1 MRKEFKNRQ
10 EAGKRLGEKLKAS
23 IQGNDVVVVA
33 LPRGGVPI
41 GFEVAKELQAPLDI
55 CVVRKLGVPR
65 HPELAM
71 GAIAS
76 GGVMVLNQE
85 LLAAANISSPEID
98 AVVEREKKELE
109 RRERVY
115 RSSCPVWNLRDRQAI
130 VVDDGIATGCTV
142 RAAIAALQKLQP
154 ISIIVAAPVIAPSTS
169 QELVNLGTK
178 VISLIAP
185 EPLYAISF
193 WYDNFNQTTDEEVV
207 KLLNNLSA
215 SPLVTGPVFG
225 HTSSLCGQGT
235 FDK

>member
-10 EAGKRLGEKLKAS
+10 EAGQRLAEKLQAS
-23 IQGNDVVVVA
+23 IQGDDVVVVA

-41 GFEVAKELQAPLDI
+41 GFEVARALHAPLDI

-71 GAIAS
+71 GAIAT

-85 LLAAANISSPEID
+85 LLASVNISSVEIQ
-98 AVVEREKKELE
+98 AVVERERRELE

-115 RSSCPVWNLRDRQAI
+115 RGSCIIWNMRDRQAI
-130 VVDDGIATGCTV
+130 VVDDGIATGCTM
-142 RAAIAALQKLQP
+142 RAAIAALQKLEAKT
-154 ISIIVAAPVIAPSTS
+154 ITVAAPVIPPSTS

-178 VISLIAP
+178 VISLVTP

-193 WYDNFNQTTDEEVV
+193 WYENFTQTTDEEVL
-207 KLLNNLSA
+207 KLLQDAKSA
-215 SPLVTGPVFG
+215 FP
-225 HTSSLCGQGT
+225 SSNIKSAQQP
-235 FDK
+235 

>member
-1 MRKEFKNRQ
+1 MRKEFKHRQ

-23 IQGNDVVVVA
+23 ILGNDVVVVA

-41 GFEVAKELQAPLDI
+41 GFEVAKVLQAPLDI

-71 GAIAS
+71 GAIAT

-85 LLAAANISSPEID
+85 LLASANISSAEIET
-98 AVVEREKKELE
+98 VIERERRELE

-115 RSSCPVWNLRDRQAI
+115 RSSCPEWNVGDKAAI

-142 RAAIAALQKLQP
+142 RAAIVALQKLQP
-154 ISIIVAAPVIAPSTS
+154 ISIIIAAPVIPPSTI
-169 QELVNLGTK
+169 QELINLGTE
-178 VISLIAP
+178 VIYLIAP

-193 WYDNFNQTTDEEVV
+193 WYENFNQTTDEEV
-207 KLLNNLSA
+207 LQILNSHWSSVP
-215 SPLVTGPVFG
+215 SP
-225 HTSSLCGQGT
+225 
-235 FDK
+235 